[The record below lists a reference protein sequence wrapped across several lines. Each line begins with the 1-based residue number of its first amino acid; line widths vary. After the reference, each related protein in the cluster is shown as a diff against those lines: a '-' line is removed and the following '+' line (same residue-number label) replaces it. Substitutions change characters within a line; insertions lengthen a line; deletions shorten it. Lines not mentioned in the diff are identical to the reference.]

1 MEPTS
6 YAIMPGTDTVVI
18 LGLSTMNDLG
28 VNPYTRLLDVMRPRM
43 TPPSPNVE
51 TPAYLGSRRVS
62 LSVNAFQEEGGQVT
76 EEHDEAVE
84 RLGERGPEMFMDP
97 ADEVSARRVALEE
110 SVTDAV
116 EQGLSV
122 SNAERLRGVL
132 HRHFNA
138 FRRALRDD
146 PPA

>member
-62 LSVNAFQEEGGQVT
+62 LSVNAFQEAGGAG
-76 EEHDEAVE
+76 D
-84 RLGERGPEMFMDP
+84 RGT
-97 ADEVSARRVALEE
+97 R
-110 SVTDAV
+110 
-116 EQGLSV
+116 
-122 SNAERLRGVL
+122 
-132 HRHFNA
+132 
-138 FRRALRDD
+138 
-146 PPA
+146 